1 MTTFKG
7 SLGYSSQ
14 TKRDKFISQ
23 YTDVQNDEM
32 VKIFMGN
39 KRGCLLQPLPVSIY
53 TSVCVQSSQALQLS
67 RPRPF
72 YANGVTG
79 QCGGE
84 GLERG
89 AGVSIKNPPP
99 SPPPSLRC
107 CGEEGSNYSG
117 VSVAG
122 CDSSPG
128 KRRRASITHRPAMG

>member
-14 TKRDKFISQ
+14 TKRDKLISQ
-23 YTDVQNDEM
+23 YTDVQKDEM

-39 KRGCLLQPLPVSIY
+39 KRGCLLQPLPVSVY

-99 SPPPSLRC
+99 SPPPPLPPLLWR
-107 CGEEGSNYSG
+107 GGQ
-117 VSVAG
+117 
-122 CDSSPG
+122 
-128 KRRRASITHRPAMG
+128 

>member
-14 TKRDKFISQ
+14 TKRDKLISQ
-23 YTDVQNDEM
+23 YTDVQKDEM

-39 KRGCLLQPLPVSIY
+39 KRGCLSQPLPVSVY

-89 AGVSIKNPPP
+89 AGVSIKNPPSISTSLPP
-99 SPPPSLRC
+99 SVAVARRAVITLVSALPGATPPPAR
-107 CGEEGSNYSG
+107 GGG
-117 VSVAG
+117 H
-122 CDSSPG
+122 P
-128 KRRRASITHRPAMG
+128 